1 MASNQSIMRKFLYEG
16 RLQSSQSHCDVH
28 VTAQIEGSN
37 IETVTTHIE
46 GSNIE
51 TVTTHIEGS
60 NSGKSE
66 LAASEPAVQ
75 HHTPPAIG
83 DIDDGDV
90 VVVSSSTVPKEVIL
104 DSNEASP
111 VHELARLR

>member
-1 MASNQSIMRKFLYEG
+1 MTVQ
-16 RLQSSQSHCDVH
+16 V
-28 VTAQIEGSN
+28 EGSN
-37 IETVTTHIE
+37 VEIVTTHVE
-46 GSNIE
+46 GSN
-51 TVTTHIEGS
+51 G
-60 NSGKSE
+60 GKSE

-90 VVVSSSTVPKEVIL
+90 VVVSSSAAPKVVIL

-111 VHELARLR
+111 MHELARLCRKSYELNQ